1 MPIQLLSPQLANQ
14 IAAGEVVERPASVV
28 KELLE
33 NSVDAGATK
42 IEIDIEK
49 GGHKRIRIKDNGSGI
64 AKDELQLALSR
75 HATSKISTLD
85 DLEQILSLG
94 FRGEA
99 LASISSVT
107 RLTLTSK
114 TESQSEAWEAYCEG
128 RDMSVAVRPAAHPVG
143 TTIDVA
149 DLFYNTPARRKFL
162 RTEKTEFQHI
172 EDVIKRVALSYP
184 RVSFILRHNDKV
196 IKRYIADKAGSMERR
211 IAAVVGQK
219 FIQNAV
225 HINTQYDGLTIDA
238 WLGNE
243 VMLRSS
249 NDCQFSFVNSRGMRD
264 KLIMHAIRQAYESV
278 WGVVE
283 QPSFVVYLNL
293 DPKDVDVNV
302 HPAKH
307 EVRFQQSRLVH
318 DFICKSVCDALNA
331 LNNDPNDQ
339 WAGESQIGGKQAS
352 DYMDPEVEHG
362 YIRPLNTVSSR
373 PDNFHPND
381 NSSSAHQLHTGSSHS
396 DRVNEGTPTAG
407 GFQSGDSHAGG
418 FNTGG
423 VNTESSGAAER
434 SGAPSRARTADF
446 HRQSK
451 GPSAAYQ
458 AGFKALMTP
467 AHDKLK
473 EDSLNENELDK
484 NNSELDRSTYIS
496 LTDMHRLYP
505 KGDCAFLISAHN
517 LIGLWLAE
525 LFCKAQHEQPLLMP
539 VAIHA
544 NEVSQ
549 STLDVLSQLHF
560 DINKVAGKYRLQQVP
575 AGCRHLPW
583 LKWFEHLL
591 CASLTTPQSIVNNLV
606 IPKEEIDEQLSAAV
620 WYWLEQQSHSKQ
632 WEYIEQFAK
641 VRSINDILNMWGE

>member
-42 IEIDIEK
+42 IEVDIEK

-64 AKDELQLALSR
+64 ARDELQLALSR

-114 TESQSEAWEAYCEG
+114 TESQTEAWEAYCEG

-184 RVSFILRHNDKV
+184 HVSFILRHNDKV
-196 IKRYIADKAGSMERR
+196 IKRYIADKAGSIERR

-283 QPSFVVYLNL
+283 QPSFVVYLSL

-307 EVRFQQSRLVH
+307 EVRFQQSRLIH
-318 DFICKSVCDALNA
+318 DFICKSVCDALYA
-331 LNNDPNDQ
+331 LNNAPNDQ
-339 WAGESQIGGKQAS
+339 PRGESHVGGVQSA
-352 DYMDPEVEHG
+352 DYMHPEVAHG
-362 YIRPLNTVSSR
+362 YIRPLDTASSHPHVSQTKNTH
-373 PDNFHPND
+373 PDENLE
-381 NSSSAHQLHTGSSHS
+381 SVHQLQTGPSVSYRGAS
-396 DRVNEGTPTAG
+396 GEGKPNVGGSYAGEASADERGSPSPRGRVAE
-407 GFQSGDSHAGG
+407 FQ
-418 FNTGG
+418 
-423 VNTESSGAAER
+423 
-434 SGAPSRARTADF
+434 
-446 HRQSK
+446 RQSK
-451 GPSAAYQ
+451 GPSPAYQ
-458 AGFKALMTP
+458 AGFNALMTP
-467 AHDKLK
+467 NYS
-473 EDSLNENELDK
+473 SLQK
-484 NNSELDRSTYIS
+484 NSDEATYINVGEV
-496 LTDMHRLYP
+496 HRLYQ
-505 KGDCAFLISAHN
+505 KEDRLFLICANS
-517 LIGLWLAE
+517 LLGLWLAE
-525 LFCKAQHEQPLLMP
+525 LFTKAQHEQPLLMP

-544 NEVSQ
+544 DGVTQ

-583 LKWFEHLL
+583 IKWFEHLL
-591 CASLTTPQSIVNNLV
+591 CASLTTPHSIANNVV
-606 IPKEEIDEQLSAAV
+606 IPKEDMDEQSAAAV
-620 WYWLEQQSHSKQ
+620 WYWLEQQSPSKQ

-641 VRSINDILNMWGE
+641 VRSINDILKAWGE